1 MMTTISGANF
11 NAINNNMDLQGM
23 DLETAM
29 MAVQAKR
36 AQNLEA
42 QMNGQLE
49 TVKAQNN
56 KMSKLNE
63 LMTAINKAITTFP
76 AKAATDAKLNSA
88 TDGGV
93 SSSVAD
99 KNASVSYAYQSAP
112 SANATKFSDQEAFKL
127 IESSFGKKMDLY
139 DNSTSVLGDRMGPI
153 QIKHANVHVTRINE
167 KIDKDVAAAK
177 SDYLKKSAVGGN
189 LHPQNS

>member
-139 DNSTSVLGDRMGPI
+139 DNSTSVLGDRTST
-153 QIKHANVHVTRINE
+153 IKQ
-167 KIDKDVAAAK
+167 
-177 SDYLKKSAVGGN
+177 G
-189 LHPQNS
+189 